1 MVPPSVASSPT
12 TSTDVLPVQGLL
24 VPRPTAPAERMDVL
38 DVLRGLALL
47 GILLGNVHIFSGY
60 YFTSLVAPATTS
72 SADRAVLTLT
82 HLLVDGKFYS
92 IFSLLFGIGF
102 YIFMERAE
110 ARGSAAV
117 PLFRRRLRWLLAIG
131 VAHAFLLW
139 SGDIL
144 TVYALMGFLL
154 VPFRKV
160 GDRALLGWAAGLL
173 ALPVALYG
181 LAWAVGMGDPFAGP
195 PGDAATAVGGFD
207 PIRAIISGYSGGYL
221 EMLRGNAV
229 ALVGR
234 WMDLVITVRFP
245 KVLAMFLVGFYV
257 GRAAMP
263 RDPAGA
269 RRLLHRVLAAG
280 LVVGLPANAYLA
292 WAADNVPY
300 LPASAPGFLYVL
312 AGAVGIPALALAYA
326 AGVALLVA
334 HPAAGAVLGGVA
346 PVGRMALTNYL
357 LQSFLC
363 GLVFYGWGLGFYGGV
378 GPARAALVACGVFAV
393 QVLLSH
399 LWMRR
404 AAFGPAEW
412 VWRRLTYG
420 RWSPL
425 RRGEIG

>member
-1 MVPPSVASSPT
+1 MIPPSVAGPAIP
-12 TSTDVLPVQGLL
+12 STETLAVQALL
-24 VPRPTAPAERMDVL
+24 VPRPTAPSERMEVL
-38 DVLRGLALL
+38 DALRGLALL
-47 GILLGNVHIFSGY
+47 GILLGNIHIFSGY
-60 YFTSLVAPATTS
+60 YFTSLVGPAATS
-72 SADRAVLTLT
+72 TADRAVLTLT
-82 HLLVDGKFYS
+82 HFLVDGKFYS
-92 IFSLLFGIGF
+92 VFSLLFGIGF
-102 YIFMERAE
+102 YVFMQRAD
-110 ARGSAAV
+110 ARGSEAV

-131 VAHAFLLW
+131 AAHALLLW

-154 VPFRKV
+154 VPFRKA

-181 LAWAVGMGDPFAGP
+181 LAWAVGTGDPFAP
-195 PGDAATAVGGFD
+195 PPADAATAAGGFD
-207 PIRAIISGYSGGYL
+207 PIRVIIAGYSGGYV

-257 GRAAMP
+257 GRAALA

-269 RRLLHRVLAAG
+269 RGLLRRVLG
-280 LVVGLPANAYLA
+280 IGVVVGVPANAYLA

-300 LPASAPGFLYVL
+300 LPASGPGFLYVL
-312 AGAVGIPALALAYA
+312 AGAVGIPAFALAYA
-326 AGVALLVA
+326 AGVALLVG
-334 HPAAGAVLGGVA
+334 HPTAGAVLAGVA

-363 GLVFYGWGLGFYGGV
+363 GLVFYGWGLGLYGTV
-378 GPARAALVACGVFAV
+378 GPARAALVACGVFGV

-404 AAFGPAEW
+404 ASYGPAEW

-420 RWSPL
+420 HWSPL
-425 RRGEIG
+425 RRREVG